1 MTNESNNSEFSD
13 FINSII
19 KAALLKK
26 SALELADQFS
36 DKFTDDDCLE
46 FVSWFLYRLGSKYG
60 KDVMTIVKTI
70 TDQFPE
76 RYSELLLKG
85 EDVASTTIGGVDV
98 IFADSDEPPF
108 DDYSEDHSEEWDEYD
123 GEDFSDLWDSLD

>member
-1 MTNESNNSEFSD
+1 MTNEDHNSEFSD

-19 KAALLKK
+19 KAAVLKK

-46 FVSWFLYRLGSKYG
+46 FVSWFLYRLGSKYS

-70 TDQFPE
+70 SDQFPS

-85 EDVASTTIGGVDV
+85 EDAASETIGGVDV
-98 IFADSDEPPF
+98 IFTDG
-108 DDYSEDHSEEWDEYD
+108 DDLTFNTEGDNLSEEWDDYD
-123 GEDFSDLWDSLD
+123 GEDFSDLWDSL

>member
-1 MTNESNNSEFSD
+1 MTNEDHNSDFSD

-19 KAALLKK
+19 KAAVLKK
-26 SALELADQFS
+26 SALELAGQFS

-70 TDQFPE
+70 ADQFPA

-85 EDVASTTIGGVDV
+85 EDASSSTIGGVEV
-98 IFADSDEPPF
+98 IFADSDDLNF
-108 DDYSEDHSEEWDEYD
+108 NTDDEDHSEEWDEYD
-123 GEDFSDLWDSLD
+123 GEDFSDLWDSL